1 MRLIEL
7 LLFLK
12 FDHLRRRGNNN
23 NKHHINNPL
32 CIFTIY
38 VIVIAQPA
46 TLTSDMFYFVVCSAL
61 IYSEKK
67 ILLHDVVQLISMQ
80 SQSDVWTHQNTPNLC

>member
-67 ILLHDVVQLISMQ
+67 ILLHDVVQLISMYVDT
-80 SQSDVWTHQNTPNLC
+80 SKHTKPLTDTAC